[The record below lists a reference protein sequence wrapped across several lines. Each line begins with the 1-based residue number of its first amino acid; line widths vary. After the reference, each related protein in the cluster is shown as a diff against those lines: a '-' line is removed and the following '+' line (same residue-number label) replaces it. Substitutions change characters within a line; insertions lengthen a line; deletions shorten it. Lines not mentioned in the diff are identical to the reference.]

1 MDKLLIS
8 IIAAK
13 AHEDKAWEIYF
24 ESASTL
30 NDGIDDLN
38 AKRDFW
44 AEEKARRDE
53 ENKVLDEIIQ
63 MFIDRVS
70 ILDSNM
76 KGKVNDPTV
85 AIFRNTDG
93 HVQRDAGRLAS
104 NVDAESRAL
113 WSD

>member
-8 IIAAK
+8 IVAAK

-24 ESASTL
+24 ESAATL
-30 NDGIDDLN
+30 NDGIADLE
-38 AKRDFW
+38 AKREFW
-44 AEEKARRDE
+44 ADEKARRDE
-53 ENKVLDEIIQ
+53 ENKILDEIIQ

-85 AIFRNTDG
+85 DIFRKADG
-93 HVQRDAGRLAS
+93 QVQRDAGRLGS
-104 NVDAESRAL
+104 NVAAESRAL
-113 WSD
+113 